1 MFGIL
6 WAFLLFMGVMM
17 MRLRHH
23 ESSYCLALFPL
34 FLTFPYCV
42 AVTVGEYKSLA
53 QIDGTRGTPLQ
64 WFLWPPGLHDLWFL
78 HRCTEIT
85 LLLYHHHQ
93 NKWQICTHSL
103 EVVHR
108 PAVFFE
114 SHAHATF
121 CLPKF
126 KLTQK
131 KRCLLLI
138 ASGTV
143 LHHSFILVD
152 VWCNEQA
159 VIVC

>member
-78 HRCTEIT
+78 HRCTEVSHYCFIT
-85 LLLYHHHQ
+85 IKTNDKYVLTD
-93 NKWQICTHSL
+93 NL

-108 PAVFFE
+108 PAMFGSSMRLFVFAKVQAGAE
-114 SHAHATF
+114 EAVLTF
-121 CLPKF
+121 DCIRHSSAPF
-126 KLTQK
+126 IYFSW
-131 KRCLLLI
+131 CLL
-138 ASGTV
+138 
-143 LHHSFILVD
+143 
-152 VWCNEQA
+152 
-159 VIVC
+159 